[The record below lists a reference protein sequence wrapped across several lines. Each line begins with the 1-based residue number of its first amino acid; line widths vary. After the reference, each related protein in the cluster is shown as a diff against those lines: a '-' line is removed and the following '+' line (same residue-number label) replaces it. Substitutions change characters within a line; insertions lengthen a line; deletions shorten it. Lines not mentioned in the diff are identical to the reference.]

1 MRKLLVS
8 VALSALAA
16 CGALSGARGADM
28 SFERALNADREP
40 QNWLLHHKNYQGH
53 RFSALKEINTDT
65 VGRLRLAYTIGL
77 GGLQSG
83 GRYAQGN
90 LEATPL
96 VDNGMM
102 YIPDGWGS
110 VYAIDVS
117 SGKKGEIKWKFDP
130 GVDRAWAGDVA
141 CCGVNN
147 RGVALWKDK
156 VISIA
161 LDGRI
166 FALNRAT
173 GEVVW
178 ERKAAEPA
186 IGETVTLA
194 PLVVRDL
201 AIIGSAGGEFGI
213 RGWIDATDLNT
224 GQQAWRTYT
233 IPGAGEP
240 GNETWKDGKDHWKH
254 GGASIW
260 VTATYDPETETIY
273 QGIGNAGPDYDAEY
287 RPGDN
292 KWAASVLALDPNSG
306 KIKWGFQY
314 TPNDPYDYDEISEHQ
329 IINAKVNGE
338 DRKLVV
344 HGARNGFY
352 YALDRINGAFVAGKQ
367 YVDQLTW
374 TKATGCRSGSIRD
387 YKPRGPSSR
396 CPATPGGKNWE
407 PAAYNPELN
416 LIYIPSSEG
425 CNQLEG
431 KVQVDFA
438 DQGGTVQPRER
449 FTGGSGKPLEQTTG
463 SIKALDPVSG
473 ETKAVARTD
482 LPNWSGVL
490 ATGGNLVFTGLWEG
504 ALVAYD
510 GKTLKEVWRFDTGCG
525 VVAPP
530 ISYAVNGKQY
540 VAVAAGPKWNAATRP
555 AALKYANACSMVYV
569 FTL

>member
-1 MRKLLVS
+1 MKSVS
-8 VALSALAA
+8 MFAIVAASMAAGVSAA
-16 CGALSGARGADM
+16 CAADM

-40 QNWLLHHKNYQGH
+40 QNWLLHHQNYQGH
-53 RFSALKEINTDT
+53 RFSALKEIDT
-65 VGRLRLAYTIGL
+65 GTVANLRLAFTVGL
-77 GGLQSG
+77 GGLQAG
-83 GRYAQGN
+83 GRYANGN

-96 VDNGMM
+96 VDDGIM
-102 YIPDGWGS
+102 YIPDGWGA
-110 VYAIDVS
+110 VYAIDVRS
-117 SGKKGEIKWKFDP
+117 DRKGEIKWKFDP
-130 GVDRAWAGDVA
+130 GVDRVWAGDVA
-141 CCGVNN
+141 CCGINN

-224 GQQAWRTYT
+224 GQQAWRTFT
-233 IPGAGEP
+233 IPGVGEP
-240 GNETWKDGKDHWKH
+240 GHETWKDGKDHWKH
-254 GGASIW
+254 GGGSIW
-260 VTATYDPETETIY
+260 VTATYDRDTDTIY

-292 KWAASVLALDPNSG
+292 KWAASVLAMDPNDG

-329 IINAKVNGE
+329 IIDAKVNGE
-338 DRKLVV
+338 SRKLVV

-352 YALDRINGAFVAGKQ
+352 YALDRINGAFIAGKQ
-367 YVDQLTW
+367 YVDELNW
-374 TKATGCRSGSIRD
+374 TRGLDPKTGRPLDYDPNKDVQTYVAGTTATRANPTGF
-387 YKPRGPSSR
+387 R
-396 CPATPGGKNWE
+396 CPHVTGGKNWE
-407 PAAYNPELN
+407 PGAYNPQLN
-416 LIYIPSSEG
+416 LIYIPSIEG
-425 CNQLEG
+425 CSE
-431 KVQVDFA
+431 
-438 DQGGTVQPRER
+438 
-449 FTGGSGKPLEQTTG
+449 
-463 SIKALDPVSG
+463 I
-473 ETKAVARTD
+473 KAVARTD

-490 ATGGNLVFTGLWEG
+490 ATGGNLVFHGLWEG
-504 ALVAYD
+504 ALVAFD
-510 GKTLKEVWRFDTGCG
+510 GKTLKELWRFDTGCG
-525 VVAPP
+525 FRAPP

-540 VAVAAGPKWNAATRP
+540 IAIAAGPHWTGTKP
-555 AALKYANACSMVYV
+555 AALKYANTCSMVYV
-569 FTL
+569 FSL

>member
-16 CGALSGARGADM
+16 SGALSGARGADM

-53 RFSALKEINTDT
+53 RFSALKEINTGT
-65 VGRLRLAYTIGL
+65 VGNLRLAFTIGL

-173 GEVVW
+173 GAVVW

-186 IGETVTLA
+186 IG
-194 PLVVRDL
+194 
-201 AIIGSAGGEFGI
+201 
-213 RGWIDATDLNT
+213 ATDLNT
-224 GQQAWRTYT
+224 GQLAWRTYT

-240 GNETWKDGKDHWKH
+240 GNETWKDGKERWKH
-254 GGASIW
+254 GGASVW
-260 VTATYDPETETIY
+260 VTATYDPDTETIY

-344 HGARNGFY
+344 HGAR
-352 YALDRINGAFVAGKQ
+352 
-367 YVDQLTW
+367 
-374 TKATGCRSGSIRD
+374 
-387 YKPRGPSSR
+387 
-396 CPATPGGKNWE
+396 
-407 PAAYNPELN
+407 
-416 LIYIPSSEG
+416 
-425 CNQLEG
+425 
-431 KVQVDFA
+431 
-438 DQGGTVQPRER
+438 
-449 FTGGSGKPLEQTTG
+449 
-463 SIKALDPVSG
+463 
-473 ETKAVARTD
+473 
-482 LPNWSGVL
+482 
-490 ATGGNLVFTGLWEG
+490 
-504 ALVAYD
+504 
-510 GKTLKEVWRFDTGCG
+510 
-525 VVAPP
+525 
-530 ISYAVNGKQY
+530 
-540 VAVAAGPKWNAATRP
+540 
-555 AALKYANACSMVYV
+555 
-569 FTL
+569 